1 MQASLSGVQIFRK
14 AVNRFISRSAFRIV
28 KGAGTHTINIFQL
41 FGGVE
46 ILRHQAEFVA
56 VNAIS
61 GLTNVWADATD
72 GTTTI
77 TLVAPGVDLS
87 AACCGTQFFR
97 GHDETQPFDVILADQ
112 IRYYSPSPPEP
123 KLADAYTLNAKDGAD
138 NFVRLHFTTG
148 GPLDVIICMVFIWE
162 PLDGGYIV
170 CCG

>member
-1 MQASLSGVQIFRK
+1 MQASISGVHIVRK
-14 AVNRFISRSAFRIV
+14 AVNRFISRGLLRLVF
-28 KGAGTHTINIFQL
+28 GAGTHTVNVFQL

-56 VNAIS
+56 IAQLN

-77 TLVAPGVDLS
+77 TLTASGLDLS
-87 AACCGTQFFR
+87 AACTGTQFFR

-112 IRYYSPSPPEP
+112 IRYYSPAPPIP
-123 KLADAYTLNAKDGAD
+123 KLADAYTLNAKDGVD
-138 NFVRLHFTTG
+138 NFARLHFTAG
-148 GPLDVIICMVFIWE
+148 GPLDVTIGMVFVWE